1 MSILKYIMRPFVQF
15 EETEQKESS
24 EKPLTQPGQDRTS
37 SPGNETISSAPS
49 QSQAAP
55 AAPISPVTSSPAS
68 PATSVHSSAGS
79 ADYHKHFEDLME
91 EANANNPIFSGTDFK
106 EFLESTVDIEAIT
119 DEATR
124 YKTAFNVLKR
134 TGLTKERLVSTG
146 REYINVIENDLK
158 GFEEAYA
165 QQYKIEVE
173 QKEAVLQQKAQELQT
188 LNDKINTLNKEVK
201 DISVTLTE
209 SKEKLNTN
217 KEAFIMAG
225 EQKKKELLA
234 ELQKIDQHFM

>member
-15 EETEQKESS
+15 EENEQKVSS
-24 EKPLTQPGQDRTS
+24 EKPLTQPGQEMASSSGEEQTTS
-37 SPGNETISSAPS
+37 YQPQTQGI
-49 QSQAAP
+49 P
-55 AAPISPVTSSPAS
+55 AAPVAPVSASPAS
-68 PATSVHSSAGS
+68 SATTVHSTAASTN
-79 ADYHKHFEDLME
+79 YQKHFEDLME
-91 EANANNPIFSGTDFK
+91 EANANNPMFSGTDFK

-158 GFEEAYA
+158 GFEEAFA

-173 QKEAVLQQKAQELQT
+173 QKEALLQQKAQELQL
-188 LNDKINTLNKEVK
+188 LNDKITTLNQEVK
-201 DISVTLTE
+201 DISSTLTE

-217 KEAFIMAG
+217 KEAFIRAG